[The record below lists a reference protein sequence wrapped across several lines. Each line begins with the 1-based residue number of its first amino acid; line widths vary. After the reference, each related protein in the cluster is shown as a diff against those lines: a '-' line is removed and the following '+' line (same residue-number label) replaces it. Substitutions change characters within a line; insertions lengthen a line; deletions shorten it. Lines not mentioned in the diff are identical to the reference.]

1 MRLEDCSTAT
11 VSDDG
16 IITIKMGRL
25 SENNSN
31 KIIPHYV
38 AHGSVDYKKTTHT
51 FKLNSEYFDKIKSG
65 EKIYEIRL
73 NDDKRKMVK
82 VNDTIIFQREPKF
95 DDTIEKQVEDL
106 LYFSTFE
113 KLADALP
120 INEIGFTSKEELI
133 RVLRGFYKNADD
145 EEDVLAIKLKH

>member
-1 MRLEDCSTAT
+1 MDKLTNTTKD
-11 VSDDG
+11 
-16 IITIKMGRL
+16 TIRTFTML
-25 SENNSN
+25 S
-31 KIIPHYV
+31 
-38 AHGSVDYKKTTHT
+38 KKATHT

-133 RVLRGFYKNADD
+133 RVLRSFYKNADD